1 MRRSERATR
10 RLDYAKLHNDGVK
23 EDLVLDSVEPESGSE
38 YDTAV
43 ESNTEADLCS
53 QFSSLLLLGED
64 LIPSEVTLELDDTQL
79 AGRSEIHEYPETS
92 TPTGSV
98 LPVIVSEVLPLD
110 PLADTMADVGQLEV
124 EALTIAEDID
134 DFLEENPVED
144 VGPDAQDYD
153 IAGRKVEE
161 LRTQF
166 RTAHNKLKTLLG
178 ADPYNAQH
186 GEKATKMLDTIK
198 NYIKDLKKAKKE
210 SKQTEGAH
218 DADCKSNKFTFLKKE
233 FNLMADEVE
242 KVFIL
247 NDDGWEAV
255 TDQQLTK
262 RKENIDDDLKTLSQM
277 HNIIKDIMD
286 VSTDEKEL
294 NEITKKYEKILSHK
308 NLYSTKL
315 YDEYKSRQIEERK
328 AFDQTKLSIELPKFK
343 GYGGVDIYTFQS
355 DFEKLY
361 LKSTPKEFQPDL
373 LKNNFLENPALI
385 LVKDIKEMDNIWKT
399 LKEA

>member
-294 NEITKKYEKILSHK
+294 SEITKKI
-308 NLYSTKL
+308 
-315 YDEYKSRQIEERK
+315 
-328 AFDQTKLSIELPKFK
+328 
-343 GYGGVDIYTFQS
+343 
-355 DFEKLY
+355 
-361 LKSTPKEFQPDL
+361 
-373 LKNNFLENPALI
+373 
-385 LVKDIKEMDNIWKT
+385 
-399 LKEA
+399 